1 LEDLGFRWEDN
12 VKMGLLEIR
21 WEGVDLIHMG
31 RIVTSEWGSCEHV
44 NVPSCCIK
52 NIDFLLY
59 YLRDY

>member
-1 LEDLGFRWEDN
+1 
-12 VKMGLLEIR
+12 MGLLEIR